1 MSNIEI
7 NIKVII
13 DDKDISKAFEFIEK
27 YEELQKM
34 INRAGSKSK
43 VNTKTDF
50 ENDKTN
56 KDVNI

>member
-13 DDKDISKAFEFIEK
+13 DDKDISKALEFAEEYEK
-27 YEELQKM
+27 FHKMVNQK
-34 INRAGSKSK
+34 
-43 VNTKTDF
+43 TKKADF

-56 KDVNI
+56 KEE